1 LEEIVMKS
9 RLNIAIVDDDIGI
22 IDVLKSGLLDY
33 NVVGFTSSKDAIS
46 ALKKE
51 KFDLLILDYYVD
63 ELNAD
68 VIVKKIREF
77 DKELYIVLLTGYA
90 DSVPGLETL
99 EKMDI
104 QCYDTY

>member
-1 LEEIVMKS
+1 MKS

-68 VIVKKIREF
+68 VIVKKIRSLI
-77 DKELYIVLLTGYA
+77 KSYILLI
-90 DSVPGLETL
+90 DRL
-99 EKMDI
+99 
-104 QCYDTY
+104 CR